1 MMSGNVLDPDPA
13 TNEVMTKSSN
23 DKIKVSKAA
32 EMIPGQS
39 NGTVIF
45 QNAVISSAPSVIA
58 ASSSVSSIPAS
69 RDKTTT
75 TTKEIENATCA
86 MTIVPSPNGT
96 RKNTNKM
103 SSEIPVTIS
112 GVTMGT

>member
-1 MMSGNVLDPDPA
+1 MIRGRVLEPDPA
-13 TNEVMTKSSN
+13 TNDVITKSSN
-23 DKIKVSKAA
+23 ESMNVSSAA
-32 EMIPGQS
+32 EMMPGDS

-58 ASSSVSSIPAS
+58 ASSSVSSMPAS
-69 RDKTTT
+69 RDNTTT
-75 TTKEIENATCA
+75 TTNGIENATCA
-86 MTIVPSPNGT
+86 IVMVTSPSGN
-96 RKNTNKM
+96 RKNTNRI